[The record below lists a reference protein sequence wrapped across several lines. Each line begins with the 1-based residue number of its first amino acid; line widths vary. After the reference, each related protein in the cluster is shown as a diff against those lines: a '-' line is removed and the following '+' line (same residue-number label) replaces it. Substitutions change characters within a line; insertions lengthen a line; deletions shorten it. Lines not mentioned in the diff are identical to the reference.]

1 MLTANMSEL
10 NNCLFTPSTNTVS
23 VSNTVHTLL
32 NSVFR
37 FTSIKNGQTLQ
48 IHPGSLSLSMC
59 FLQRPRGT
67 FLTQVYI
74 TGIINPDCVN
84 SKDGF
89 RYLKD
94 ILH

>member
-23 VSNTVHTLL
+23 VSNTVH
-32 NSVFR
+32 
-37 FTSIKNGQTLQ
+37 
-48 IHPGSLSLSMC
+48 
-59 FLQRPRGT
+59 T

>member
-23 VSNTVHTLL
+23 ESNTVHTLL

-37 FTSIKNGQTLQ
+37 FISIKNGQTLQ

>member
-37 FTSIKNGQTLQ
+37 FISIKNGQTLQ

-59 FLQRPRGT
+59 VRRPRGT